1 MTAVALFA
9 LATTGVTHAADQGNG
24 KVTFYGSIVN
34 APCSI
39 APGVD
44 DQKIPLGQVSNS
56 DLANGGEQKAVDFT
70 IDLQNC
76 DDATKHTV
84 TATFTGMAGVDGRL
98 GITGEAKGASILL
111 RDGSG
116 KKIELGTPTTAQT
129 LNGNANTLQFT
140 AALKGD
146 GTKDAPVE
154 IGTGA
159 FTAVTNFTL
168 AYQQFTSAR

>member
-1 MTAVALFA
+1 MEIKKIAIASLFA
-9 LATTGVTHAADQGNG
+9 FSASGVANAADEGSG

-39 APGVD
+39 APNVD
-44 DQKIPLGQVSNS
+44 DQIIPLGQVSNTL
-56 DLANGGEQKAVDFT
+56 LANGGEQTAVPFT

-76 DDATKHTV
+76 DNSTKKTV
-84 TATFTGMAGVDGRL
+84 TATFTGKAGVDGRL
-98 GITGEAKGASILL
+98 GITGEATGASILL

-116 KKIELGTPTTAQT
+116 KKIELGTATAAQ
-129 LNGNANTLQFT
+129 NINAGSNTLQFT

-146 GTKDAPVE
+146 GTTDDPVAV
-154 IGTGA
+154 GTGA

-168 AYQQFTSAR
+168 AYP

>member
-1 MTAVALFA
+1 MEIKKIAIASLFA
-9 LATTGVTHAADQGNG
+9 FSASGVANAADEGSG

-39 APGVD
+39 APNVD
-44 DQKIPLGQVSNS
+44 DQKIPLGQVSNT
-56 DLANGGEQKAVDFT
+56 LLTNGGEQTAVPFT

-76 DDATKHTV
+76 DNSTKKTV
-84 TATFTGMAGVDGRL
+84 TATFTGKAGVDGRL
-98 GITGEAKGASILL
+98 GITGEATGASILL

-116 KKIELGTPTTAQT
+116 KKIELGTATAAQ
-129 LNGNANTLQFT
+129 NINAGSNTLQFT

-146 GTKDAPVE
+146 GTTDDPVAV
-154 IGTGA
+154 GTGA

-168 AYQQFTSAR
+168 AYP

>member
-1 MTAVALFA
+1 MGIKKIAAISLFTI
-9 LATTGVTHAADQGNG
+9 ATTGAVNAAADEGNG

-39 APGVD
+39 APNVD
-44 DQKIPLGQVSNS
+44 DQKIPLGQVSNTL
-56 DLANGGEQKAVDFT
+56 LANGGEQTAVPFT

-76 DDATKHTV
+76 DNSTKKTV
-84 TATFTGMAGVDGRL
+84 TATFTGKSGVDGRL
-98 GITGEAKGASILL
+98 GITGEATGASILL

-116 KKIELGTPTTAQT
+116 KKIELGTATTAQNI
-129 LNGNANTLQFT
+129 NGGANTLQFT

-146 GTKDAPVE
+146 GTTEKPAAV
-154 IGTGA
+154 GTGA

-168 AYQQFTSAR
+168 AYP

>member
-1 MTAVALFA
+1 MEIKKIAVASLFT
-9 LATTGVTHAADQGNG
+9 LAASGVGHAADEGSG

-39 APGVD
+39 APNVD
-44 DQKIPLGQVSNS
+44 DQKIPLGQVSNTL
-56 DLANGGEQKAVDFT
+56 LANGGEQTAIPFT

-76 DDATKHTV
+76 DNSTKKSV
-84 TATFTGMAGVDGRL
+84 TATFTGKSGVDGRL
-98 GITGEAKGASILL
+98 GITGEATGASILL

-116 KKIELGTPTTAQT
+116 KKIELGTATAAQNINT
-129 LNGNANTLQFT
+129 GSNTLQFT

-146 GTKDAPVE
+146 GTSDDPVAV
-154 IGTGA
+154 GTGA

-168 AYQQFTSAR
+168 AYP

>member
-1 MTAVALFA
+1 MEIKKIAIVSLFA
-9 LATTGVTHAADQGNG
+9 FSASGVANAADEGSG

-39 APGVD
+39 APNVD
-44 DQKIPLGQVSNS
+44 DQKIPLGQVSNTL
-56 DLANGGEQKAVDFT
+56 LANGGEQTAVPFT

-76 DDATKHTV
+76 DNSTKKTV
-84 TATFTGMAGVDGRL
+84 TATFTGKAGVDGRL
-98 GITGEAKGASILL
+98 GITGEATGASILL

-116 KKIELGTPTTAQT
+116 KKIEQGTATAAQ
-129 LNGNANTLQFT
+129 NINAGSNTLQFT

-146 GTKDAPVE
+146 GTTDDPVAV
-154 IGTGA
+154 GTGA

-168 AYQQFTSAR
+168 AYP

>member
-1 MTAVALFA
+1 MEIKKITAVALFA
-9 LATTGVTHAADQGNG
+9 LATTGVAQAADQGNG

-84 TATFTGMAGVDGRL
+84 TATFTGMAGVDDRL
-98 GITGEAKGASILL
+98 GITGEAQGASILL

-146 GTKDAPVE
+146 GTKEKPVE

-168 AYQQFTSAR
+168 AYQ

>member
-1 MTAVALFA
+1 MEIKKIVAISLFSFVA
-9 LATTGVTHAADQGNG
+9 SGSVNAADEGSG
-24 KVTFYGSIVN
+24 KITFYGSIVN

-39 APGVD
+39 APNVD
-44 DQKIPLGQVSNS
+44 DQKIPLGQVSNTL
-56 DLANGGEQKAVDFT
+56 LANGGEQTAIPFT

-76 DDATKHTV
+76 DNSTKKTV
-84 TATFTGMAGVDGRL
+84 TATFTGKSGVDGRL
-98 GITGEAKGASILL
+98 GITGGASGASILL

-116 KKIELGTPTTAQT
+116 KKIELGSATTAQNI
-129 LNGNANTLQFT
+129 NGGANTLQFT

-146 GTKDAPVE
+146 GTTEKPGA

-168 AYQQFTSAR
+168 AYP

>member
-1 MTAVALFA
+1 MKIKKIAAISLFTI
-9 LATTGVTHAADQGNG
+9 ATTGVVNAADQGSG

-39 APGVD
+39 APNVD
-44 DQKIPLGQVSNS
+44 DQKIPLGQVSNTL
-56 DLANGGEQKAVDFT
+56 LANGGEQTAVPFT

-76 DDATKHTV
+76 DNSTKKTV
-84 TATFTGMAGVDGRL
+84 TATFTGKSGVDGRL
-98 GITGEAKGASILL
+98 GITGEATGASILL

-116 KKIELGTPTTAQT
+116 KKIELGTATTAQNI
-129 LNGNANTLQFT
+129 NGGANTLQFT

-146 GTKDAPVE
+146 GTTDDPIAV
-154 IGTGA
+154 GTGA

-168 AYQQFTSAR
+168 AYP